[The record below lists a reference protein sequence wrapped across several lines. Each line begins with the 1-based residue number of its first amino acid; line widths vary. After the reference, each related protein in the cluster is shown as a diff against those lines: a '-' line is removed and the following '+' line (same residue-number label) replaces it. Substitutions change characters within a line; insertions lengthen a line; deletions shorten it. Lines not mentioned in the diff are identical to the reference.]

1 MSDQTWPPTPPEG
14 ADEAAVPQS
23 PAEPEV
29 PSYSPPEP
37 IAAQPDAGYAA
48 PVPPAAPSP
57 VDPYGQSPAAGY
69 ETPYPSQ
76 PADPYGQP
84 PAYGQPAA
92 DPYGQAPAD
101 PYGQQQPPAY
111 GQPAADPYGQP
122 AADPY
127 GQAPAAPYG
136 QPAADPYGQAPAAP
150 YGQPAADPYGQAPA
164 APYGQPAADPYG
176 QAPAAPYGQQ
186 PPAVGQPTDPYNQP
200 GYGQPAPDPYAQ
212 QGYGQPPAA
221 AYPPVGY
228 PPVPVAGGG
237 ALVDWPKRALGGL
250 IDYVAPSIV
259 ISVLA
264 NLVSNASS
272 TLGTVVSIVL
282 SLGWWAFLGY
292 KSGTTG
298 VTFGRSLAKTKLVS
312 EATGQPIGV
321 GNGIIRQFAHIIDS
335 IICYVGWLFP
345 LWDAQKQTIA
355 DKIMKTVVV
364 DNSADPNAGTYN
376 WG

>member
-1 MSDQTWPPTPPEG
+1 MSDQNWPPTPPEG
-14 ADEAAVPQS
+14 ADDAAVPQS

-37 IAAQPDAGYAA
+37 TASQPDAGY
-48 PVPPAAPSP
+48 VPPAAPSP

-69 ETPYPSQ
+69 QTPYPSQ

-84 PAYGQPAA
+84 PV
-92 DPYGQAPAD
+92 
-101 PYGQQQPPAY
+101 
-111 GQPAADPYGQP
+111 YGQP

-136 QPAADPYGQAPAAP
+136 QAPADPYGQPA
-150 YGQPAADPYGQAPA
+150 YGQP
-164 APYGQPAADPYG
+164 ADPYG

-186 PPAVGQPTDPYNQP
+186 PAYGQPPADPYGQQQPAYGQPTDPYNQP
-200 GYGQPAPDPYAQ
+200 GYGQPAAP
-212 QGYGQPPAA
+212 

-250 IDYVAPSIV
+250 VDYVAPSIV

-264 NLVSNASS
+264 SLLGNANS
-272 TLGTVVSIVL
+272 TLGSVVSFVL
-282 SLGWWAFLGY
+282 GIGWWAFLGY

-298 VTFGRSLAKTKLVS
+298 VTLGRSIAKTKLVG

-321 GNGIIRQFAHIIDS
+321 TNGILRQLAHIVDS
-335 IICYVGWLFP
+335 IICYIGWLFP
-345 LWDAQKQTIA
+345 LWDAKKQTLA
-355 DKIMKTVVV
+355 DKIMKTVVI
-364 DNSADPNAGTYN
+364 DNSADPNAGKFDWN
-376 WG
+376 VNLNQPPR

>member
-1 MSDQTWPPTPPEG
+1 MSDQTWPPKPPED
-14 ADEAAVPQS
+14 ADDAAVPQS
-23 PAEPEV
+23 PAEPEA

-37 IAAQPDAGYAA
+37 TPAQPDAGYAA
-48 PVPPAAPSP
+48 PTPPAAPSP

-69 ETPYPSQ
+69 QTPYPTQ

-101 PYGQQQPPAY
+101 PYGQQPPA
-111 GQPAADPYGQP
+111 YGQP

-127 GQAPAAPYG
+127 GQAPAASYG
-136 QPAADPYGQAPAAP
+136 QPPADPYGQP
-150 YGQPAADPYGQAPA
+150 QPAY
-164 APYGQPAADPYG
+164 
-176 QAPAAPYGQQ
+176 
-186 PPAVGQPTDPYNQP
+186 GQPTDPYNQP
-200 GYGQPAPDPYAQ
+200 GYGQPADPYNQ
-212 QGYGQPPAA
+212 PGYGQPA
-221 AYPPVGY
+221 AYPPAAY

-250 IDYVAPSIV
+250 VDYVAPSIV

-272 TLGTVVSIVL
+272 TLGTVVSLVL
-282 SLGWWAFLGY
+282 GIGWWAFLGY

-298 VTFGRSLAKTKLVS
+298 VTLGRSIAKTKLVG

-321 GNGIIRQFAHIIDS
+321 TNGILRQLAHIVDS

-345 LWDAQKQTIA
+345 LWDAKKQTLA
-355 DKIMKTVVV
+355 DKIMKTVVI
-364 DNSADPNAGTYN
+364 DNSADPNAGKFDWN
-376 WG
+376 VNLNQPPR